1 MEKKFTQSD
10 IDRAIFTA
18 FGAGWA
24 AGESKKFKSPM
35 AAWEELQKS
44 AERKKRLLA
53 QKR

>member
-1 MEKKFTQSD
+1 MEKKYTQSD

-18 FGAGWA
+18 FGAGWS

-35 AAWEELQKS
+35 DAWEAIQKS
-44 AERKKRLLA
+44 ADQKKRRLA